1 MGTVPV
7 PIDWVAN
14 AGNSPSAA
22 VWQAGVGDPL
32 KFLLDPPR
40 VALRQGT
47 AQSIGTGSYT
57 ALTFATEDYDNE
69 TPTSMHSLVSNQT
82 RITAQ
87 TAGTYLFSGKCS
99 FAANSA
105 GRRGLRWFLNGTTVV
120 PASEVIGP
128 TNPTGTLS
136 LAARTMPIAL
146 AIGDFV
152 ELQAFQD
159 TAGALLTTVSG
170 TETQP
175 AAEARWIGP

>member
-1 MGTVPV
+1 MAVPT
-7 PIDWVAN
+7 PLDWAAN
-14 AGNSPSAA
+14 AGLSPTAGA
-22 VWQAGVGDPL
+22 FQAGVGDVF

-47 AQSIGTGSYT
+47 AQSIPTASYT

-82 RITAQ
+82 RITAV
-87 TAGTYLFSGKCS
+87 TAGTYLVGGKVS
-99 FAANSA
+99 FANNAN

-128 TNPTGTLS
+128 ANATGTTS
-136 LAARTMPIAL
+136 LQARVMAIAL
-146 AIGDFV
+146 GVGDYV

-159 TAGALLTTVSG
+159 TAGSLLTAVSG